1 MKGKWNLMREIKEE
15 KNDENICEEIL
26 EQSICQSCKDVNSHC
41 THILKLRNGGKIDLC
56 DLCKSW
62 VKGSLYDVPKDV
74 RGIKIED
81 SELFID
87 ALCEIDYF
95 REPETDDDW
104 FQIFLD
110 LFPHS
115 HKYVQK
121 IEQSMKL
128 RAESCSEEIDLD
140 YSAILS
146 MIEEYRFKISAL
158 DTNYQQLEGSGWKS
172 YADNMEWDLPE
183 TLVIGLHNIFIKP
196 QFMGLFA
203 PITEIDGIKFDSY
216 YGEIANELLAE
227 LIFDSVN
234 KLSNIKLHTRVKQ
247 ISDALK
253 VLSICRMRY
262 MPSAPHLIQKLS
274 DVISGKKGK
283 KLQYKLLAIMYTF
296 GKAPRTSDNFLLRDK
311 EVWARSFQ
319 FLRLIIDGLE
329 SNAKIESDGI
339 IVTGSSGIVYT
350 IKSARFKSV
359 LQSWQ
364 VGVKVNGKSSLIC
377 IEIQEQHKD
386 LPIGDQLASL
396 VLALSDDLVIKE
408 HISTIIPYIG
418 RAEIISELLT
428 YTED

>member
-1 MKGKWNLMREIKEE
+1 MREIKEE
-15 KNDENICEEIL
+15 KSDENILEE
-26 EQSICQSCKDVNSHC
+26 SVCQSCKDLNSHC
-41 THILKLRNGGKIDLC
+41 THLLKLRNGGKLDLC
-56 DLCKSW
+56 DLCNPW

-74 RGIKIED
+74 KGIKIED

-87 ALCEIDYF
+87 ALCEIDNF

-104 FQIFLD
+104 FQIFLE
-110 LFPHS
+110 LYPYS
-115 HKYVQK
+115 HKDVQK

-128 RAESCSEEIDLD
+128 RAESKFDKCEFSEEIHSD

-158 DTNYQQLEGSGWKS
+158 DSNYQDLEDSGWKS

-183 TLVIGLHNIFIKP
+183 TLVIGPHKILIKP

-203 PITEIDGIKFDSY
+203 PITEIDGMKFDSH
-216 YGEIANELLAE
+216 YGEITNELLAE
-227 LIFDSVN
+227 LIFDSIKN
-234 KLSNIKLHTRVKQ
+234 LSNLKLHTRVKQ

-253 VLSICRMRY
+253 VLSSCKIKW
-262 MPSAPHLIQKLS
+262 MPSVPHSIKKLS
-274 DVISGKKGK
+274 DIILGKKGK

-296 GKAPRTSDNFLLRDK
+296 NNAPRTSDNFLLRDQK
-311 EVWARSFQ
+311 VWARSFQ

-339 IVTGSSGIVYT
+339 VVTGSSGIVYT
-350 IKSARFKSV
+350 IKSARYKSI
-359 LQSWQ
+359 LQFWQ
-364 VGVKVNGKSSLIC
+364 VGVKVNGKNSLIC

-408 HISTIIPYIG
+408 HISTISPYIG
-418 RAEIISELLT
+418 RAETISELLT

>member
-15 KNDENICEEIL
+15 KSDKNIPEEP
-26 EQSICQSCKDVNSHC
+26 ICQSCKDVNSHC
-41 THILKLRNGGKIDLC
+41 THLLKLRNGGKLELC
-56 DLCKSW
+56 ALCKPW
-62 VKGSLYDVPKDV
+62 VKGSLYDVPGNVK
-74 RGIKIED
+74 GIKIKD

-87 ALCEIDYF
+87 ALCEIDNF

-104 FQIFLD
+104 FQIFLE
-110 LFPHS
+110 LYPHS
-115 HKYVQK
+115 HKDVHK

-128 RAESCSEEIDLD
+128 RFEPCSEEIDLD

-158 DTNYQQLEGSGWKS
+158 DSNYQDLEDSGWKS

-183 TLVIGLHNIFIKP
+183 TLVIGPHKILIKP

-203 PITEIDGIKFDSY
+203 PITEIDGMKFDSH

-227 LIFDSVN
+227 LIFDSIN
-234 KLSNIKLHTRVKQ
+234 NLSNLKLHTRVKQ

-253 VLSICRMRY
+253 VLSSCKIKWI
-262 MPSAPHLIQKLS
+262 PSVPHSIKKLS
-274 DVISGKKGK
+274 DIILGKKGK

-296 GKAPRTSDNFLLRDK
+296 NNTPRTSHNFLLRDQD
-311 EVWARSFQ
+311 VWARSFQ

-329 SNAKIESDGI
+329 LNAKIESDGI
-339 IVTGSSGIVYT
+339 VVTGSSGIVYT
-350 IKSARFKSV
+350 IKSARYKSV
-359 LQSWQ
+359 LQFWQ
-364 VGVKVNGKSSLIC
+364 VSVKVNGKNSLIC
-377 IEIQEQHKD
+377 IEIQEQHKS

-408 HISTIIPYIG
+408 HIYTIIPYIG
-418 RAEIISELLT
+418 KAETISELQT
-428 YTED
+428 DNED